1 MSNHNS
7 VAFRGIWLAIIVLS
21 GLFTG
26 VVTGMVFYVAGAQLP
41 TAIGAAG
48 GGFVGA
54 LTLGL
59 TVWKFLAEG
68 SGGVGDHSHP
78 PAVRYHPPTPPDAQ

>member
-1 MSNHNS
+1 MDNHNS

-21 GLFTG
+21 GVFTG

-41 TAIGAAG
+41 TAMGAAG

-54 LTLGL
+54 ITLGL

-68 SGGVGDHSHP
+68 SEGGGDYSPP
-78 PAVRYHPPTPPDAQ
+78 PAKPISPSNTT

>member
-1 MSNHNS
+1 MNNRNS

-26 VVTGMVFYVAGAQLP
+26 VVTGVVFYVIGAQLP
-41 TAIGAAG
+41 MAIGAAG

-54 LTLGL
+54 ITLGL

-68 SGGVGDHSHP
+68 SGGVSDHSP
-78 PAVRYHPPTPPDAQ
+78 PSADPVSPSNTT